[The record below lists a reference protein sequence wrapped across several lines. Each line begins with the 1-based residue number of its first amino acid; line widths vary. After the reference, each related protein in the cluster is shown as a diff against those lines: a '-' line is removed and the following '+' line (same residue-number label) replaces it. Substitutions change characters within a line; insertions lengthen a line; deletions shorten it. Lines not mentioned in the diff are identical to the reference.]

1 MRMGAIPHNLLSNLG
16 SRDIA
21 LWVGGLPED
30 QVEQETLVRFLG
42 LPWRMVISEIY
53 DQKIL
58 KALDA
63 TESVSAPMA
72 RKRGFVQII
81 DRDPSRI
88 ELPERCLPL
97 YLLNGRNGVAAES
110 DFENRLRR
118 MTMLEQLRRSG
129 VREVL
134 VISRNDDPVPPDLKD
149 LWSSGFRSFLTFV
162 SDDRNAEKAL
172 EAWLGETQGV
182 AAVNFVEV
190 PSGQAVQEI
199 LTEYGARYPED
210 RRVVRVRDVHGTFH
224 RVDVTEADEPERP
237 LLEHYSLVEERDLA
251 ALLPE
256 ELAEDDFVAF
266 FQNPET
272 SWRPYAAGL
281 PWIRDSQCR
290 KKLSSCLKKLDTI
303 GAEESCIAYI
313 SSESGAGGTTLA
325 RMLAWEC
332 AREGYPVLMARAV
345 PFIPNALPVANF
357 LNRIRHQIDDQTTH
371 DKESGGEQG
380 DSQAPGGDGRDV
392 SRRYETPWLIVFD
405 SLHWQYRD
413 SELVRFLNELE
424 KSGRPVCVLVVTG
437 SVLGLSF
444 FNTSTFKSV
453 AELNH
458 ALDGSEA
465 RQLGR
470 HLNRFLRVYGK
481 ERQDWQWDQF
491 YQDHNVRYLEGTSA
505 FWVTLSF
512 WIQGQYDLSE
522 SIQQWMYRSFKANA
536 REQIVQNAI
545 LEIAAL
551 SSERL
556 PLPEALLPV
565 AAGQWPVSHLLEDA
579 KASFGALGLVRLST
593 NGEKHWALV
602 HDILGR
608 FLINAVFYD
617 HKMRSELGFGESQ
630 DAEHLRFMLL
640 RQISQKPVVGERA
653 YQAIGDDFATSIFKV
668 DPDHGR
674 GSFAPFW
681 REVLQALEG
690 MPRSLRDTS
699 RVFRHHTAISRRR
712 IAKLDAN
719 FYGVTTQD
727 KGTLLKRAI
736 EDINYALNFI
746 EYTPG
751 SEANVNL
758 YNSLA
763 NAYLDLARVESEV
776 GAEPA
781 VIAELR
787 RLANDATRNAYAES
801 PTNSFVIETYVK
813 NLLENTR
820 ESPELVIAN
829 CVDALGIIFS
839 ALSANEGAYRRS
851 QLGSLGDQALDLLL
865 RQVPAHSTEVE
876 PTDAIDVLVRAWR
889 VLAEGVTHYSGGMA
903 LLEMPNGNREPA
915 LSVLDHPAGR
925 GNMQVIRL
933 TLDLVCASRPY
944 AFKKQVELVEQLLA
958 TDYRITP
965 QSRLEY
971 AILLFQNNRAAEGD
985 KVFRSLRRLWRE
997 SEHFIQV
1004 PNRLRWLR
1012 DIDGSSLRTVHAI
1025 TGSDYGNRAMARVQ
1039 EFGNALV
1046 PFRPEE
1052 HSIRDLKPGFR
1063 FRCHVSF
1070 GHNGP
1075 FLRPLTAHPNK
1086 SE

>member
-1 MRMGAIPHNLLSNLG
+1 MGAVPHNLLSNLG

-21 LWVGGLPED
+21 LWVGWLPED

-53 DQKIL
+53 DHRIIQ
-58 KALDA
+58 ALDA
-63 TESVSAPMA
+63 TESISSPMA

-81 DRDPSRI
+81 DSDPSRI
-88 ELPERCLPL
+88 ELPERCLPF
-97 YLLNGRNGVAAES
+97 YLLNGRQGAAAES
-110 DFENRLRR
+110 DFANRLRR

-134 VISRNDDPVPPDLKD
+134 VISRNDDPVPSDLKD

-162 SDDRNAEKAL
+162 SGDRNSENAL
-172 EAWLGETQGV
+172 KDWLGETDGV

-190 PSGQAVQEI
+190 PSDQAIQEI
-199 LTEYGARYPED
+199 LAEYGARYPED

-224 RVDVTEADEPERP
+224 RADVTEADEPERP

-251 ALLPE
+251 PLLPE
-256 ELAEDDFVAF
+256 ELAKNDFVAF

-272 SWRPYAAGL
+272 SWQPYAAGL

-290 KKLSSCLKKLDTI
+290 KKLTNCLKKLDSI

-345 PFIPNALPVANF
+345 PFIPDALPVVNF
-357 LNRIRHQIDDQTTH
+357 LNRIRHQIADKTTQ
-371 DKESGGEQG
+371 DKELKGKQG
-380 DSQAPGGDGRDV
+380 DSQALGRDGQDL

-424 KSGRPVCVLVVTG
+424 KSGRPVCILVVTG

-444 FNTSTFKSV
+444 FNTSKFKSV

-470 HLNRFLRVYGK
+470 HLNRFLRVYGM
-481 ERQDWQWDQF
+481 EWQDRQWDQF
-491 YQDHNVRYLEGTSA
+491 YQDHNVRYMEGTSA

-522 SIQQWMYRSFKANA
+522 SIQQWMYRSFKENA
-536 REQIVQNAI
+536 KERIIQNAL

-556 PLPEALLPV
+556 PLPEALLP
-565 AAGQWPVSHLLEDA
+565 ASAGQWPVSLLLEDA
-579 KASFGALGLVRLST
+579 KASFGALGLMRIAT

-617 HKMRSELGFGESQ
+617 YQMRSDLGFEGSQ

-640 RQISQKPVVGERA
+640 RQISQKPVLGERA
-653 YQAIGDDFATSIFKV
+653 YQAIGEDFATSIFKI
-668 DPDHGR
+668 DPDHGH
-674 GSFAPFW
+674 GNFAPFW

-690 MPRSLRDTS
+690 MPRSLRDSS

-719 FYGVTTQD
+719 FYGVTTQE
-727 KGTLLKRAI
+727 KGSLLKRAI

-751 SEANVNL
+751 SESNVNL

-763 NAYLDLARVESEV
+763 NAYLDLARVESEG
-776 GAEPA
+776 GAAPA
-781 VIAELR
+781 AISELR
-787 RLANDATRNAYAES
+787 RLANDATRNAYAEN

-820 ESPELVIAN
+820 ESPELGIEN
-829 CVDALGIIFS
+829 CVEALGIIFS
-839 ALSANEGAYRRS
+839 ALSSNEGAYRRS
-851 QLGSLGDQALDLLL
+851 QLGALGDQALDLLL
-865 RQVPAHSTEVE
+865 SQVPNRSNEVA
-876 PTDAIDVLVRAWR
+876 PTDAIDVLVQAWR
-889 VLAEGVTHYSGGMA
+889 VLAEGVTNHSVGMA
-903 LLEMPNGNREPA
+903 LLEIPDENRERA
-915 LSVLDHPAGR
+915 LSVLGHPAGR

-933 TLDLVCASRPY
+933 TVDLVCASRPY
-944 AFKKQVELVEQLLA
+944 AFREQVELVEQLLA

-985 KVFRSLRRLWRE
+985 KVFRFLRRLWRE

-1012 DIDGSSLRTVHAI
+1012 DIDGNSLQTVHSI

-1052 HSIRDLKPGFR
+1052 HGMRELKPGLR

-1075 FLRPLTAHPNK
+1075 FLRPVTAHPNK
-1086 SE
+1086 SG